1 MHEGCAR
8 SSPDDCKPVVLSS
21 SDMHHLWKPAGTI
34 YQSLEVGHWHL
45 CTTCCHE
52 AGRLLTQVSGCKHH
66 TCGPRSVV
74 LTGTSGLISSLCA

>member
-34 YQSLEVGHWHL
+34 YESLEVGHWHL
-45 CTTCCHE
+45 F
-52 AGRLLTQVSGCKHH
+52 
-66 TCGPRSVV
+66 
-74 LTGTSGLISSLCA
+74 LC

>member
-34 YQSLEVGHWHL
+34 YESLEVGHWHFVPL
-45 CTTCCHE
+45 LKLFPS
-52 AGRLLTQVSGCKHH
+52 GRDVVLSQVSGCKH
-66 TCGPRSVV
+66 
-74 LTGTSGLISSLCA
+74 